1 MMIMSQVGEDTAGV
15 YRCMPDNISPAIIN
29 IDIIRSKEE
38 QMAVTNTGHKMQ
50 NFEFISLL
58 GVMLIISK
66 LR

>member
-1 MMIMSQVGEDTAGV
+1 
-15 YRCMPDNISPAIIN
+15 MPDNISPATIN

-38 QMAVTNTGHKMQ
+38 QMAVTNTGCKK
-50 NFEFISLL
+50 NIELISLL